1 MQTTNFKLHTKD
13 CRLQTA
19 VVVSFWVVLGVILG
33 FVWASWRFILGVLE
47 RLWTVLGVVDG
58 QGCHWPNL
66 GGSLDRF
73 LALS

>member
-1 MQTTNFKLHTKD
+1 MQTANYKLHTTDRRLQTTNFKLHTKD

-58 QGCHWPNL
+58 QGCH
-66 GGSLDRF
+66 
-73 LALS
+73 